1 MGPGPGGMHTALS
14 WKAETSALGKI
25 KRIADRKLGIFH
37 AQHGH
42 AITHEDRKW
51 ARSLQSSKA
60 FASADHLAI

>member
-42 AITHEDRKW
+42 VSGVPLLN
-51 ARSLQSSKA
+51 ARCQSCC
-60 FASADHLAI
+60 DLI